1 MENDDGFWFKQKL
14 CQWIY
19 ERNSSSGTVLPTL
32 DTNIRPNSSHFCPL
46 TKVVL
51 CSSFTRKNW
60 NTIGLK
66 CRDTFQKSIGLQ
78 FLHKTLIL
86 SEFATSLKKF
96 AKNRAFWNATI
107 RKNCISMSWSM
118 TREAWNS
125 VGRIRKSSVCE
136 RIPISLLT
144 FRVIECGT
152 NSATPIYLIPV
163 HVCRKIDP
171 FPFDYLQL
179 PFCKQLQA
187 ITDKCF
193 WHVLSF

>member
-32 DTNIRPNSSHFCPL
+32 DTNMRPNSSHFCPL

-78 FLHKTLIL
+78 FLHKTLNL

-107 RKNCISMSWSM
+107 SEKIP
-118 TREAWNS
+118 S
-125 VGRIRKSSVCE
+125 VRSDPWQGR
-136 RIPISLLT
+136 L
-144 FRVIECGT
+144 GT
-152 NSATPIYLIPV
+152 QLEEYVKVVFVKEFQSAFL
-163 HVCRKIDP
+163 R
-171 FPFDYLQL
+171 LE
-179 PFCKQLQA
+179 
-187 ITDKCF
+187 
-193 WHVLSF
+193 